1 MANYTD
7 YLSQAQGIFGDP
19 NAKSPLSS
27 YLENQGISAGK
38 RAGQGAIAGL
48 AKSGFGGSTF
58 AQPISQQASTIAQQ
72 PYIQQATQTQQQ
84 DSQQRWQNIMNSI
97 GQMQTQ
103 QKMNADAEAEKKKQ
117 EQALWMSL
125 LNGGLSAATGGLSSL
140 GSGVYNFLNP
150 TINRASNVPSS
161 TASGYLSGYKP
172 SYYGNGGGL

>member
-84 DSQQRWQNIMNSI
+84 DSQQRWQKIRFAFYVKI
-97 GQMQTQ
+97 
-103 QKMNADAEAEKKKQ
+103 
-117 EQALWMSL
+117 
-125 LNGGLSAATGGLSSL
+125 LSFAYGKIRCSKFSCFGMYVCRLS
-140 GSGVYNFLNP
+140 
-150 TINRASNVPSS
+150 
-161 TASGYLSGYKP
+161 
-172 SYYGNGGGL
+172 

>member
-38 RAGQGAIAGL
+38 RAGQGAISGL

-97 GQMQTQ
+97 TGMQNQ
-103 QKMNADAEAEKKKQ
+103 QKLNQDAEAEKRKQ
-117 EQALWMSL
+117 ELDFAMSML
-125 LNGGLSAATGGLSSL
+125 SGGAESGLTGLGKLGESAMNIGGLGW
-140 GSGVYNFLNP
+140 NFL
-150 TINRASNVPSS
+150 
-161 TASGYLSGYKP
+161 SGLLPKQQSYQGYSGQ
-172 SYYGNGGGL
+172 SGLT